1 MVSCLDHAAEYPSVL
16 IAHAFRTAAS
26 YVEAATLARVTAGLP
41 PQVANR
47 GYEARTEVQLSYVNL
62 SWEWRGLFHDG
73 GVMGHFRRGADDV
86 RSRGLSGRSGTP
98 FETSGNSQNRKFAA
112 LRTSRRVSL

>member
-1 MVSCLDHAAEYPSVL
+1 ML
-16 IAHAFRTAAS
+16 IAHTFRKAAS
-26 YVEAATLARVTAGLP
+26 YVDAAILARVTAGLP

-98 FETSGNSQNRKFAA
+98 FETSGNSRGC
-112 LRTSRRVSL
+112 RRSPLFGSGCCDSLVVKV